1 MKRTFAIIAI
11 LLLAGIY
18 LATLIFSM
26 MKSAIAFAL
35 FKASLHSCFGRLVQ
49 GAFLMLRWAEP
60 GILRSSK

>member
-35 FKASLHSCFGRLVQ
+35 FKASLLLTIVVPCLLY
-49 GAFLMLRWAEP
+49 AM
-60 GILRSSK
+60 ILIYKVKNKKK